1 MVTYKT
7 CTISK
12 SEIMC
17 IQCQGKC
24 IVNDART
31 NSTSICPLCNGKG
44 FVSKKKVADVLGN
57 FGKIQ
62 TKSK

>member
-1 MVTYKT
+1 MTTVTTYKT

-24 IVNDART
+24 VVKDSRT
-31 NSTSICPLCNGKG
+31 NTTSICPMCTGKG
-44 FVSKKKVADVLGN
+44 FVTKKKVADILGKV
-57 FGKIQ
+57 GKN
-62 TKSK
+62 K